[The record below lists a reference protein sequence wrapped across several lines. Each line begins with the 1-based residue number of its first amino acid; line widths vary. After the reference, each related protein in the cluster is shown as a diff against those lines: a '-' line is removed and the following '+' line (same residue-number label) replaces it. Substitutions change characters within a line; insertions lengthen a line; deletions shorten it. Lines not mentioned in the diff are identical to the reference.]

1 MSWIIL
7 AIVFWGFFH
16 SFNASIGVKDFYRRG
31 LGGWFMKFYRLAYN
45 SFAVLTFLPII
56 VLFVVFPGQVLY
68 RFPVPWSFLMA
79 AGQVFFASC
88 LLVAVFQFGILYF
101 IGLRQLADQTGS
113 RELVTSGLYGYVRH
127 PFYTFFL
134 LLLWL
139 TPIMTT
145 SLLVVYVGL
154 TVYIQI
160 GIYFEERKLLREF
173 GQEYADYR
181 AVTPMLFPA
190 PKFIRNNLLARFVLK
205 PNSPDKV

>member
-1 MSWIIL
+1 
-7 AIVFWGFFH
+7 
-16 SFNASIGVKDFYRRG
+16 
-31 LGGWFMKFYRLAYN
+31 
-45 SFAVLTFLPII
+45 
-56 VLFVVFPGQVLY
+56 
-68 RFPVPWSFLMA
+68 MA

-101 IGLRQLADQTGS
+101 IGLRQLADQTGG

-181 AVTPMLFPA
+181 TVTPMLFPA
-190 PKFIRNNLLARFVLK
+190 PKFIRNNWLARFVLK